1 MRERI
6 ESKIN
11 YWEWKKVWFEKKVEE
26 KKEILAGVLNKY
38 DKGEAKYELVEKCS
52 RDLSIKI
59 DMLNLIEE
67 TLRDL
72 YELKMESE

>member
-11 YWEWKKVWFEKKVEE
+11 YWEWKKVWFEKKVEK

-52 RDLSIKI
+52 
-59 DMLNLIEE
+59 
-67 TLRDL
+67 
-72 YELKMESE
+72 